1 MVQLKGIKNIIF
13 DLGDVI
19 INLDQNKTILA
30 FQKLFGNKFGEM
42 EKDLRGNNILEKYET
57 AEISSDEFLS
67 FFKTYNSTLT
77 NQQIIATWNSILL
90 DIPKERLEL
99 INQLS
104 KEYRIFLLSNTNDFH
119 IEYIDNYVRNKFNID
134 NVAELFE
141 KAYYS
146 HEMGLRKPDSKIFL
160 TIINDKN
167 LVPKETLFIDD
178 SEQHI
183 ISAKQLNLKTY
194 HLKSSE
200 TIVDI
205 FNAD

>member
-1 MVQLKGIKNIIF
+1 VVQLKGIKNIIF